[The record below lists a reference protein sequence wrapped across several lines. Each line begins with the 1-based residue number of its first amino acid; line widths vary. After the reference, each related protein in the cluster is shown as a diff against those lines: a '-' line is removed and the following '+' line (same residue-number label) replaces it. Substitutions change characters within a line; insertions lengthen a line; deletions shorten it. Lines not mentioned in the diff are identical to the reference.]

1 LISEKNYYLEWLV
14 RFRHHFSLIT
24 VAVIV
29 AWSLRVFDVG
39 HDITRSLKS
48 AAVARFFVAILLAVA
63 KNEKRVV
70 IVVCRNNRIDNISF
84 CAPISSIACGFMP
97 PGACA
102 LDDQEVFIVRMLQ
115 NILLQS

>member
-1 LISEKNYYLEWLV
+1 LISEKIYYLEWLV

-24 VAVIV
+24 VAIIV
-29 AWSLRVFDVG
+29 AWSLRVLDVG

-48 AAVARFFVAILLAVA
+48 AAVAGFFVAILLAVP
-63 KNEKRVV
+63 KNEERVV

-84 CAPISSIACGFMP
+84 CAPISSVASGFMP